1 MEVAAPQSVRLSFI
15 LSNRKHATELLRTIL
30 TLTLG
35 IMGGAI
41 LPLSWG
47 FEETGIVWGFIIM
60 ILVSFANDF
69 TCGLLLRQSDA
80 LGAHDYESLALA
92 VGGRFYKHFTDFSII
107 ILLFGS
113 LLGSIQQFGEAGAIG
128 VEGLSHK
135 VPHWLMDR
143 SGSLL
148 MALGTIFISFPL
160 CLHSRL
166 QELDKAAALG
176 TALVLWLLVVIL
188 IDSIKHGLPAIHNG
202 QLKIAGVPSLKNI
215 SQATSIFGFA
225 FYVQPIMMPYLME
238 LPSGK
243 VGIGILKWATRF
255 VVLGISFIVYAIIG
269 LFGAAR
275 YGDQTS
281 DNILQNRWMG
291 GGIGQG
297 ILNLSISLYL
307 ALSVPMLEFPI
318 RHTIYCWF
326 PENKK
331 FRLLQLYLTVVI
343 LLLCLSFALL
353 FPNNSGNVLVATGAV
368 GVCIVSYMVPIINH
382 FLLLFKRVKPL
393 ENAHTQDAS
402 VQVQEKDGLGSSQS
416 MSYRM
421 KRKDGIWNIVFE
433 MLWEIFI
440 PLLVVGVGLFCSIMA
455 LCTL

>member
-1 MEVAAPQSVRLSFI
+1 MELQNSGGVNSMEVEFEPRSLDVSPSLLSI
-15 LSNRKHATELLRTIL
+15 LGNKRYRSLMLTIML

-255 VVLGISFIVYAIIG
+255 VVLV
-269 LFGAAR
+269 
-275 YGDQTS
+275 
-281 DNILQNRWMG
+281 
-291 GGIGQG
+291 
-297 ILNLSISLYL
+297 YL